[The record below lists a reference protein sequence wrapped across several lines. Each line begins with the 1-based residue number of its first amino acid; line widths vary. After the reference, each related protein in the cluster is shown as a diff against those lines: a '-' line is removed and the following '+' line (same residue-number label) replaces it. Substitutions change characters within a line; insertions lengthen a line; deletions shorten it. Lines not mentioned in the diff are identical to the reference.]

1 MFIFNRL
8 RHFCFFFFCFGGCLV
23 AMTVR
28 EYLANHDLL
37 ADRRP
42 KSRHFTSNSLGVF
55 FYLLVS

>member
-1 MFIFNRL
+1 MFFFNRL
-8 RHFCFFFFCFGGCLV
+8 CHFRFFFFCFGGCLV
-23 AMTVR
+23 ATTVR

-37 ADRRP
+37 ADSRP